1 MLRMP
6 YFLLLTKLS
15 GADLRRLNLGFY
27 REWERWLMLE
37 AAQLDGDL
45 PS

>member
-1 MLRMP
+1 MYAL
-6 YFLLLTKLS
+6 FST
-15 GADLRRLNLGFY
+15 LNKVEWSLKLGFY
-27 REWERWLMLE
+27 REWKRWLMLE